1 MPSISMF
8 LVCDSINNITP
19 QPNITIPQLVGP
31 QSVLRPQFIPSTFS
45 FGLAVGVA
53 GVDSNVQNVIRF
65 TISNPEGAII
75 HDSGD
80 NVFPPIGFDD
90 TMPKEYQG
98 FMMSLDIR
106 NLLIEKEGAYSFT
119 LYVNNTEI
127 GRKEIPIFR
136 GRK

>member
-8 LVCDSINNITP
+8 LVCDSINSVST
-19 QPNITIPQLVGP
+19 QPNLNIPQLTGP
-31 QSVLRPQFIPSTFS
+31 QCVLRPQFIPSTFS
-45 FGLAVGVA
+45 FGLAVGVI
-53 GVDSNVQNVIRF
+53 GVDSNKQNVIRF
-65 TISNPEGAII
+65 TISNPEGTII
-75 HDSGD
+75 QDS
-80 NVFPPIGFDD
+80 NENTFPPVGFDD

-106 NLLIEKEGAYSFT
+106 NLLIEKEGIYTFT
-119 LYVNNTEI
+119 LYVNTFEI

>member
-1 MPSISMF
+1 MPYISMF
-8 LVCDSINNITP
+8 LVCDSINSVSP
-19 QPNITIPQLVGP
+19 QANTNVPQLVGP
-31 QSVLRPQFIPSTFS
+31 QCVLRPQFIPSTFS

-53 GVDSNVQNVIRF
+53 GVDPNAQNVIRF
-65 TISNPEGAII
+65 TISNPEGTII
-75 HDSGD
+75 HNSGD

-98 FMMSLDIR
+98 FMISLDIR
-106 NLLIEKEGAYSFT
+106 NLLIEEEGAYYFT